1 MTHTPNNPRVGMLT
15 TVRNRR
21 AIVTAVDP
29 YDSPDGRFHM
39 VNLDYIDA
47 DGAPSDTLL
56 WEREINATL
65 LEPNALPLVAQTKPM
80 ITGDFDAL
88 QRATRWTAL
97 SPFVTP
103 GSEEPPQ
110 AIAAPLFG
118 AVQAED
124 FQLVPLLKALQ
135 MPRISLLL
143 ADDVGLGKTIEA

>member
-1 MTHTPNNPRVGMLT
+1 MNQTRTNPTIGMLA

-21 AIVTAVDP
+21 AIVTSVDP

-39 VNLDYIDA
+39 VGLDYIDA
-47 DGAPSDTLL
+47 DGTPSDTLL

-65 LEPNALPLVAQTKPM
+65 LEPIALPEISRTQPM

-88 QRATRWTAL
+88 QRATRWMAL
-97 SPFVTP
+97 APFVTP

-135 MPRISLLL
+135 MPRISLL
-143 ADDVGLGKTIEA
+143 